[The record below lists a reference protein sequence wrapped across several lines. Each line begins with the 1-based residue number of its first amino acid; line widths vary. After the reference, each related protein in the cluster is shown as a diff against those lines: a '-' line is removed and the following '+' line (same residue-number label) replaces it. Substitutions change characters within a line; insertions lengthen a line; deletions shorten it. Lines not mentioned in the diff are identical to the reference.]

1 MTEVTTT
8 TSITWQHLRTELF
21 REKTAVIGL
30 ALIGLLLVLS
40 ITAPLILRMTGQN
53 PYKQVLEDRVQPPSL
68 KHLLGTDRFG
78 RDIFARVLYGARVSL
93 FVGLVSQGIA
103 VLVGVPLGALGGYFR
118 GWIDDIV
125 VWLISVF
132 WSFPAFLLIM
142 AVSISLPDEFPGVVR
157 VFIAVGVV
165 SWVAVARIVRGQIL
179 SERENAYV
187 EAARA
192 LGFRPA
198 RILFRHILP
207 NTFPPILVVVTLGFA
222 TAILAEAGLS
232 FLGLGVQPPTPSW
245 GQMIRDG
252 YGYVVIGTGWWMS
265 VFPGL
270 AIMLAV
276 LGFNFVG
283 DGLRDLLDPRLRQAQ

>member
-1 MTEVTTT
+1 MSEIA
-8 TSITWQHLRTELF
+8 TSATAWRDLWKDVRK
-21 REKTAVIGL
+21 EKKTMVGLSLVVI
-30 ALIGLLLVLS
+30 LLLLAVA
-40 ITAPLILRMTGQN
+40 APLISRHAYDLQT
-53 PYKQVLEDRVQPPSL
+53 LEDKVLSPSQ
-68 KHLLGTDRFG
+68 KYWLGTDRFG
-78 RDIFARVLYGARVSL
+78 RDVFARVLYGARVSL

-103 VLVGVPLGALGGYFR
+103 VLIGVPLGALGGYFR
-118 GWIDDIV
+118 GRIDDIV

-142 AVSISLPDEFPGVVR
+142 AVSISLPDEFPGIVR

-165 SWVAVARIVRGQIL
+165 SWVGVARIVRGQFM
-179 SERENAYV
+179 SEKENAYV

-192 LGFRPA
+192 LGYSPA
-198 RILFRHILP
+198 RIIFRHILP
-207 NTFPPILVVVTLGFA
+207 NTFPPLTVVVTLGFA

-283 DGLRDLLDPRLRQAQ
+283 DGLRDLLDPRLRGTR

>member
-1 MTEVTTT
+1 MNEAF
-8 TSITWQHLRTELF
+8 TSGITWWHLWKEF
-21 REKTAVIGL
+21 RKEKTAMVGL
-30 ALIGLLLVLS
+30 SLIMVLLVFAAV
-40 ITAPLILRMTGQN
+40 APVICRYPFDVQT
-53 PYKQVLEDRVQPPSL
+53 LEDRVLGPSQ
-68 KHLLGTDRFG
+68 KYWMGTDRYG
-78 RDIFARVLYGARVSL
+78 RDVFARVLYGARVSL

-118 GWIDDIV
+118 GWVDDIV

-142 AVSISLPDEFPGVVR
+142 AVSISLPDEFPGIVR

-165 SWVAVARIVRGQIL
+165 SWVGVARIVRGQFM
-179 SERENAYV
+179 SEKENAYV

-192 LGFRPA
+192 LGYSPA
-198 RILFRHILP
+198 RIVFRHILP
-207 NTFPPILVVVTLGFA
+207 NTFPPIMVVVTLGFA

-283 DGLRDLLDPRLRQAQ
+283 DGLRDLLDPRLRGSR